1 MGVPADAVVVV
12 AISRIV
18 RHKGFPEL
26 LAAMKDVDAE
36 LWVVGERLAS
46 DHGEDMEPYFAACGL
61 GDRLRRLGS
70 RTDVPAILAASDIFT
85 LPSHFEGLP
94 MSIIEAML
102 VGLPVVSTDISGP
115 REQIIDG
122 ETGFLVPPARVAPLA
137 AALLRLVGDRDLRV
151 RLGAAGRARALLH
164 FDEAVV
170 LKRTLDL
177 LGA

>member
-1 MGVPADAVVVV
+1 VVVV

-18 RHKGFPEL
+18 RHKGYPEL
-26 LAAMKDVDAE
+26 LAAMQDVDAE
-36 LWVVGERLAS
+36 LWVVGERLPS
-46 DHGEDMEPYFAACGL
+46 DHGEDMAPYFAASGL
-61 GDRLRRLGS
+61 GPRLRRLGL
-70 RTDVPAILAASDIFT
+70 RHDVPAILAAADIFT

-122 ETGFLVPPARVAPLA
+122 ETGFLVPPATVAPLA
-137 AALLRLVGDRDLRV
+137 AALKRLAEDADLRA
-151 RLGAAGRARALLH
+151 RLGDAGRARALLH

-170 LKRTLDL
+170 MQRTLDL
-177 LGA
+177 LCGKD